1 MGLDLRVAYYCRLR
15 VEVSKTVKEPLG
27 PWVDDQEPIGWS
39 EPQNRWEV
47 RVCKKPNQSLFS
59 GTLSAFLHPLLPVSS
74 AYLARLSPPTTS
86 TFTLAHRLATA
97 AFSSVVKC
105 TMVSGSLLVILMG
118 QKQVCAA
125 SSLCG
130 LLFLISYPKAL
141 PSPNKRRLFVK
152 GRWPPPGVG
161 LGQGWVSKMDIC
173 VPDSVSGSIR
183 DTLLLSP
190 LPSTVQFISQG
201 PHQPSWSDQ

>member
-1 MGLDLRVAYYCRLR
+1 M
-15 VEVSKTVKEPLG
+15 
-27 PWVDDQEPIGWS
+27 
-39 EPQNRWEV
+39 
-47 RVCKKPNQSLFS
+47 
-59 GTLSAFLHPLLPVSS
+59 FLHPVLSVFS

-86 TFTLAHRLATA
+86 TFTLVHRLATA

-125 SSLCG
+125 ASLHG
-130 LLFLISYPKAL
+130 LLFLICCPKAL
-141 PSPNKRRLFVK
+141 PSPNKTRLLVK
-152 GRWPPPGVG
+152 GRWSLPGVG

-173 VPDSVSGSIR
+173 VSDTVGGSIR
-183 DTLLLSP
+183 DTLLSSP

-201 PHQPSWSDQ
+201 PRHPS